1 MLNSLL
7 AGAAVL
13 LLQQAQVPVQ
23 VQAPT
28 QVASGRTMDQ
38 LVPLVVTTLVF
49 ALIGILLF
57 ALAYWI
63 IIKVSPFSVRKE
75 IEDDQNTAL
84 AIVIASIIIGIALIV
99 SAAVHG

>member
-1 MLNSLL
+1 MGTRKPAPTDRAARSTHARRLPLFPLFAFRLSRRKVMLNSLL

-49 ALIGILLF
+49 ALIGILLV

-63 IIKVSPFSVRKE
+63 IIKV
-75 IEDDQNTAL
+75 
-84 AIVIASIIIGIALIV
+84 
-99 SAAVHG
+99 